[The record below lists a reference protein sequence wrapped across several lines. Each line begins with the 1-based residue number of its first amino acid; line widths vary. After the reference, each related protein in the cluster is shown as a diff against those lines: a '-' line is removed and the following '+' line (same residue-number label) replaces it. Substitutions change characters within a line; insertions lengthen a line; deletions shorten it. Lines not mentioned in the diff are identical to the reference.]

1 VSRRGAHRVAQSGGS
16 PSPRPRAPTALAMW
30 CAGPTLKTI
39 FGPNFEPTFQ
49 DEASVEKAPQSGP
62 ASGTGAGH

>member
-1 VSRRGAHRVAQSGGS
+1 MLSPEVARVPARGHGV
-16 PSPRPRAPTALAMW
+16 PTAVAMW